1 MRDRAER
8 PSSAY
13 DVLKNEILNG
23 DLGPGDKLVE
33 TNLAER
39 LQVSRTPIREALTR
53 LEHDGLTERGP
64 RGYFVRQR
72 SPEEIIDTA
81 RAAACSKRWLRESQP
96 NDVPTTTSVS
106 SRGSPV

>member
-53 LEHDGLTERGP
+53 LEH
-64 RGYFVRQR
+64 
-72 SPEEIIDTA
+72 
-81 RAAACSKRWLRESQP
+81 
-96 NDVPTTTSVS
+96 TTV
-106 SRGSPV
+106 